1 MPVLIGILLIAA
13 GGFSLW
19 YRRESNQIAEREA
32 AVAQGAHDQHMV
44 SATRMSGVLAILLG
58 VYLIFFW

>member
-1 MPVLIGILLIAA
+1 MSVILGIILIAA

-19 YRRESNQIAEREA
+19 FRKEKDQATERQA
-32 AVAQGAHDQHMV
+32 GVTQGAHDQNMV

-58 VYLIFFW
+58 IWLVFFW